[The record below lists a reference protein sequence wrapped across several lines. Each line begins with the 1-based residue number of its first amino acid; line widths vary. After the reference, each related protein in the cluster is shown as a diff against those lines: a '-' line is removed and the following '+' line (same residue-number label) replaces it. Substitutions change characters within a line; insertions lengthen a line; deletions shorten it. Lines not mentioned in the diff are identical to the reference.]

1 MTAFRPISPQAA
13 IQVLEAAGVAVD
25 KRGLLA
31 NLAMGGVVRA
41 YAQVIETEV
50 IGTPITEIRG
60 SRIDRAIWRRI
71 IAEGKIAS
79 VYDDGSVHLGGQGY
93 VDRISVVGIRFDAAS
108 VTSAAADHGPAM
120 PAPVAPV
127 KASKQKPAAAPPPPL
142 VTLVTPTPA
151 AVEEVAAAVPPGRT
165 VLEPGTV
172 ALSIPEA
179 ASVIGVST
187 GTVKN
192 LIRRQE
198 LTIKKIGRRTLVQA
212 DSVRAFMAG
221 VS

>member
-13 IQVLEAAGVAVD
+13 IQVLETAGVAVD

-50 IGTPITEIRG
+50 IGSPITEIRG

-79 VYDDGSVHLGGQGY
+79 IYDDGSVHLGGQGY
-93 VDRISVVGIRFDAAS
+93 VDRISVVGIRFDATS

-127 KASKQKPAAAPPPPL
+127 KASKQKPAAAPPPAP
-142 VTLVTPTPA
+142 VTPMPA
-151 AVEEVAAAVPPGRT
+151 AVEEMAAAVPPRRT

-221 VS
+221 AS

>member
-1 MTAFRPISPQAA
+1 VTAFRPISPQAA
-13 IQVLEAAGVAVD
+13 LQVLETAGVAVD

-50 IGTPITEIRG
+50 IGSPITEIRG

-79 VYDDGSVHLGGQGY
+79 IYDDGSVHLGGQGY
-93 VDRISVVGIRFDAAS
+93 VDRISVVGIRFDATS

-127 KASKQKPAAAPPPPL
+127 KASKQKPAAAPPPAP
-142 VTLVTPTPA
+142 VTPMPA
-151 AVEEVAAAVPPGRT
+151 AVEEMAAAVPPRRT

-192 LIRRQE
+192 LIRRRE

-221 VS
+221 AS